1 MTAYGKTVHAQV
13 KARLDQIEA
22 TLATLLALC
31 QVERGTP
38 DTWGK
43 AGELGYIAQELE
55 QLEEFWSQ
63 TQDQD

>member
-1 MTAYGKTVHAQV
+1 MTTYGKTVYAQV
-13 KARLDQIEA
+13 RANLDRIEA
-22 TLATLLALC
+22 TLATLQALC

-43 AGELGYIAQELE
+43 AGELGYIAS
-55 QLEEFWSQ
+55 QLDEIEAFWSQ

>member
-1 MTAYGKTVHAQV
+1 MGSYEVQEQV
-13 KARLDQIEA
+13 KVHLDQIEA
-22 TLATLLALC
+22 TLATLQALC

>member
-1 MTAYGKTVHAQV
+1 MAPYGKTVHEQV
-13 KARLDQIEA
+13 KTRLDQIEA
-22 TLATLLALC
+22 TLAKLQALC

-43 AGELGYIAQELE
+43 AGELGYIAS
-55 QLEEFWSQ
+55 QLDEIEAFWSQ